1 MSLDREVDR
10 IGIQFIR
17 GPWMSGQVIWT
28 LLYRKWEITE
38 CWGTITNKT
47 ILSTTRIIVSGDM
60 YWFQMEAQ

>member
-10 IGIQFIR
+10 IGIQFSR
-17 GPWMSGQVIWT
+17 GPWSGYVTWT

-38 CWGTITNKT
+38 CWGTMDNKT

-60 YWFQMEAQ
+60 Y